1 MSRPRIKPYG
11 SFNVYLY
18 REQLDWIS
26 KEAHRKKINRSEFL
40 RQIIHGEMEVERVLK
55 LHVEMKNE
63 VDKKENDALSTI
75 D

>member
-26 KEAHRKKINRSEFL
+26 KEVHRKKINRSELL
-40 RQIIHGEMEVERVLK
+40 RQIIEKEMDMQK
-55 LHVEMKNE
+55 LLYLS
-63 VDKKENDALSTI
+63 DKKNDPFATTA
-75 D
+75 